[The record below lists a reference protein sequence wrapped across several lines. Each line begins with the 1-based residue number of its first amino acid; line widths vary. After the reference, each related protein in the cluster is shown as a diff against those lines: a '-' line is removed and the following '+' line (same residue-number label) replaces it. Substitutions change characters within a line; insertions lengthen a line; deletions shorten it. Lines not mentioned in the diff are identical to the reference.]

1 MLEQMIKDMDLIDN
15 DYIQKKTKCDR
26 SHINKKIRK
35 IRLLMFLDG
44 YIVPEG
50 YISKAYFKLYFRG
63 SILWKNYD
71 PKKIDTLKK
80 MGV

>member
-35 IRLLMFLDG
+35 I
-44 YIVPEG
+44 
-50 YISKAYFKLYFRG
+50 
-63 SILWKNYD
+63 
-71 PKKIDTLKK
+71 LKK
-80 MGV
+80 VLTPNKCSGIV